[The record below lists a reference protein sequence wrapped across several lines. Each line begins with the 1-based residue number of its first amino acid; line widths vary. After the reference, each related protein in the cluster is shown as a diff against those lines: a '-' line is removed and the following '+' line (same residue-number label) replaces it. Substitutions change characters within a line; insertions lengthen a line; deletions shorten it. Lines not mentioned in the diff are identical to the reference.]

1 MFVIRH
7 FSTKKKRLEKK
18 KVVVRVFKCW
28 VLMVARVL
36 FFEELFK
43 GRWRLCCS
51 FKRNV
56 CSLQVRLEGGQLR
69 SMYVAFKNCPQ
80 AEKTRFNIRFHKAT
94 TCNETALNSTHT
106 FKYHKQ
112 EMNLLVSMKYKTCRS
127 ETTCFGKKSNVCKTA
142 KLWKKKL
149 SFAGPKS
156 VLRQSKAFNV
166 LHSICCKLFD
176 STSLSTFSVL
186 YFVV

>member
-1 MFVIRH
+1 MFLFLNVEYLFHHGRVSILPSNVI
-7 FSTKKKRLEKK
+7 F
-18 KVVVRVFKCW
+18 
-28 VLMVARVL
+28 VLC
-36 FFEELFK
+36 K
-43 GRWRLCCS
+43 S
-51 FKRNV
+51 FKRRPITFT
-56 CSLQVRLEGGQLR
+56 VRC
-69 SMYVAFKNCPQ
+69 FTNCPQ

-112 EMNLLVSMKYKTCRS
+112 EMNLLVSMKYKTLRS
-127 ETTCFGKKSNVCKTA
+127 KTTCLKKKKRNYVCKTA